1 MSTLLSLNYLFL
13 FISSIL
19 VRLINEDGIN
29 LRMQVIPIKI
39 ALYIRNVHYRMFKN
53 LVFICNM
60 WKSV

>member
-19 VRLINEDGIN
+19 VRLLNEDGIN

-39 ALYIRNVHYRMFKN
+39 ALYIRNVHYLMFKN

>member
-19 VRLINEDGIN
+19 VRLLNEDGIN

-39 ALYIRNVHYRMFKN
+39 ALYIRNVH
-53 LVFICNM
+53 
-60 WKSV
+60 